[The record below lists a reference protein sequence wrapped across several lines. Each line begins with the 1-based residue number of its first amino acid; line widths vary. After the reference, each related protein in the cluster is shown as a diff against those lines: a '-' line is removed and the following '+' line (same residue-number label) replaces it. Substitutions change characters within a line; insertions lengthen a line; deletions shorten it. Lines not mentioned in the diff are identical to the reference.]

1 MGKKRSEIT
10 IPTFEGLTQAM
21 TSAEGFLA
29 TEINFFAT
37 LTN

>member
-10 IPTFEGLTQAM
+10 VPTFEGFTQAM
-21 TSAEGFLA
+21 SSAEGFLA
-29 TEINFFAT
+29 TEISFFAT